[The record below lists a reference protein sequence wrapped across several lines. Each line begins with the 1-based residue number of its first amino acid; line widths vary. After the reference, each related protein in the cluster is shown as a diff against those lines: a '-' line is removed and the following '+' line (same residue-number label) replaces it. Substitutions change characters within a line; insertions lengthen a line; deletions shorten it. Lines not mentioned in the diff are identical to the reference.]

1 MDYAQ
6 NQYNVEIKKQILNL
20 MEIYS
25 SPEKNQTAFEPE
37 HEHEHNIMSLWFL
50 LDGVMLAPGDLAQLA
65 KAAKHSKDL
74 LGQTKYT
81 IDDEDF
87 GPWLMQAPDE
97 NAPQDTWLTNLIAA
111 CNGLPA
117 LSIIV
122 TEHPADDIV
131 ATLANLITVNTTDKQ
146 SFYCRFADTRVI
158 PVLTKVLSEE
168 QTNTAL
174 TTIKH
179 WYYVNRIGNLEAAIH
194 REHEANTRVFYSP
207 MSLLLNEQQFADML
221 ETSEPDNIFGLLCE
235 VSADLVPEE
244 ARGIFHKR
252 LEHILEL
259 TQLKSI
265 NDIPDQLQ
273 FIILALSYGEDF
285 HELNILQ
292 DTWHKIRNQTAKFG
306 QLMADWPDEIWQ
318 CLEESKVSA

>member
-25 SPEKNQTAFEPE
+25 SPEKNQAAFEP
-37 HEHEHNIMSLWFL
+37 EHEHNIMSLWFL
-50 LDGVMLAPGDLAQLA
+50 LDGVMFAPGDLAQLA
-65 KAAKHSKDL
+65 KGAKHSKDL

-97 NAPQDTWLTNLIAA
+97 KAPQDTWLTNLIAA

-122 TEHPADDIV
+122 TEHHADDIV

-146 SFYCRFADTRVI
+146 SFYCRFADARVI
-158 PVLTKVLSEE
+158 PVLTKILSEE
-168 QTNTAL
+168 QTNTTL

-179 WYYVNRIGNLEAAIH
+179 WYYVNRIGNLEATIH
-194 REHEANTRVFYSP
+194 REHKANTHVFYSP

-221 ETSEPDNIFGLLCE
+221 KASEPDNIFGLLCE

-244 ARGIFHKR
+244 ARGIFYKR
-252 LEHILEL
+252 LAHILEL
-259 TQLKSI
+259 AQLKSI

-273 FIILALSYGEDF
+273 FTILALSYGEGF

-292 DTWHKIRNQTAKFG
+292 DTWYKILNQPARFG

-318 CLEESKVSA
+318 RLEASKVSA